1 MIHLGLVWVFLIGNV
16 YGNILLFFLIV
27 GSILLL
33 TLIFQAACSL
43 ANVEPPGFLY
53 SLLLVLLTLV
63 FTVPLNG
70 FLAYLVVGSVMHQW
84 VGGAVVATFLFFIGF
99 ILCVLISSVLYILL
113 LRISILKGFLTGLFE
128 QLLALLAF
136 SLLYGILLVIMALI
150 QIFFGPFLPENAVL
164 TPPAARTVAVALAE
178 PS

>member
-1 MIHLGLVWVFLIGNV
+1 MVHLGVVWLFLIGNI
-16 YGNILLFFLIV
+16 YGNILLFFLII

-33 TLIFQAACSL
+33 TVIFQAACSL

-53 SLLLVLLTLV
+53 SLLLVLITLV
-63 FTVPLNG
+63 FTVPLNA
-70 FLAYLVVGSVMHQW
+70 FLAYLVVGSVLHQW
-84 VGGAVVATFLFFIGF
+84 AGGAVVASFLFFIGF
-99 ILCVLISSVLYILL
+99 ILCVLISSALYIVL

-136 SLLYGILLVIMALI
+136 SLLYGILFVILALI
-150 QIFFGPFLPENAVL
+150 QIFFGPLLPDNAAL
-164 TPPAARTVAVALAE
+164 TPPAARTVALAE

>member
-1 MIHLGLVWVFLIGNV
+1 MVHLGIVWVFLTNNI
-16 YGNILLFFLIV
+16 YGNIVLFFVII

-43 ANVEPPGFLY
+43 ANVDPPGFLY

-63 FTVPLNG
+63 FTVPLNAV
-70 FLAYLVVGSVMHQW
+70 FAYLFIGSQMQQW
-84 VGGAVVATFLFFIGF
+84 LGTAALATLLFFLGF
-99 ILCVLISSVLYILL
+99 IVCVLISSALYIVL
-113 LRISILKGFLTGLFE
+113 LRISLLKGFLTGLYE

-136 SLLYGILLVIMALI
+136 SLLYGILLVILALI
-150 QIFFGPFLPENAVL
+150 QIFFGPFAPSNAAL
-164 TPPAARTVAVALAE
+164 TPPAEHTAAVVLVE